1 MDASTSPGRHPYR
14 FRQCEMRSL
23 LQAGL
28 EGTGAWR
35 LAVAQWGAVTAV
47 PVRHQAKV
55 NLVIVPAGGTKRG
68 QDFLPSQNFRQ
79 FSLWATRLDEDRKS
93 TRLNSSHMSISY
105 AVFCLKK
112 KKKHFYHSPLQKKKN
127 KK

>member
-28 EGTGAWR
+28 EGAEAWR

-47 PVRHQAKV
+47 PVRQQAKV

-79 FSLWATRLDEDRKS
+79 FSLWATRLDDCRHQAREPGRAKETDWPFA
-93 TRLNSSHMSISY
+93 RLNGQVLISR
-105 AVFCLKK
+105 FRNPPNG
-112 KKKHFYHSPLQKKKN
+112 HG
-127 KK
+127 

>member
-1 MDASTSPGRHPYR
+1 MKAKRVINAFSVLVLLTPWLCGQNPDELLGFVYLQNMGTSTSPGRHPYR

-47 PVRHQAKV
+47 PVRQQAKV

-79 FSLWATRLDEDRKS
+79 FSLWATRLDNCR
-93 TRLNSSHMSISY
+93 
-105 AVFCLKK
+105 
-112 KKKHFYHSPLQKKKN
+112 
-127 KK
+127 

>member
-1 MDASTSPGRHPYR
+1 
-14 FRQCEMRSL
+14 MRPL

-28 EGTGAWR
+28 EGTAAWR

-47 PVRHQAKV
+47 PVRQQAKV

-79 FSLWATRLDEDRKS
+79 FSLWATRLDDCRHQAREPGRAKETDRPFA
-93 TRLNSSHMSISY
+93 RLNGQVLISR
-105 AVFCLKK
+105 FRNPPNG
-112 KKKHFYHSPLQKKKN
+112 HG
-127 KK
+127 